1 MTLVRTTEKPYNLDE
16 RTYSF
21 ALDVRQFLRNTK
33 WDPVSWPDIK
43 QVLRSSGSI
52 AANYLE
58 ALEAISPDDYLYRI
72 RISKKEARE
81 TGLWLKLISD
91 SNPIDHTI
99 HESMNDLILETE
111 ELVKIFSSIVR
122 NKTTQ
127 NHTLT

>member
-52 AANYLE
+52 AANYIE
-58 ALEAISPDDYLYRI
+58 ALEAISSDDYLYRI

-99 HESMNDLILETE
+99 HESMNNLILETE

-127 NHTLT
+127 NQALP

>member
-52 AANYLE
+52 AANYIE

-99 HESMNDLILETE
+99 HESMNNLILETE

-127 NHTLT
+127 NQALP

>member
-33 WDPVSWPDIK
+33 WDSVSWPDIK

-52 AANYLE
+52 AANYIE

-99 HESMNDLILETE
+99 HESMNNLILETE

-127 NHTLT
+127 NQALP

>member
-1 MTLVRTTEKPYNLDE
+1 
-16 RTYSF
+16 
-21 ALDVRQFLRNTK
+21 LDVRQFLRNTK

-52 AANYLE
+52 AANYIE

-99 HESMNDLILETE
+99 HESMNNLILETE

-127 NHTLT
+127 NQALP

>member
-1 MTLVRTTEKPYNLDE
+1 MTLVMTTEKPYNLDE

-21 ALDVRQFLRNTK
+21 ALEVRQFLRNTK

-52 AANYLE
+52 AANYIE

-81 TGLWLKLISD
+81 TGLWLKLICD

-99 HESMNDLILETE
+99 HESINDLILETE

-127 NHTLT
+127 NQTLP

>member
-52 AANYLE
+52 AANYIE

-72 RISKKEARE
+72 RISKKEACE

-99 HESMNDLILETE
+99 HESMNNLILETE

-127 NHTLT
+127 NQALP

>member
-33 WDPVSWPDIK
+33 WVPVSWPDIK

-52 AANYLE
+52 AANYIE

-99 HESMNDLILETE
+99 HESMNNLILETE

-127 NHTLT
+127 NQALS

>member
-52 AANYLE
+52 AANYIE

-99 HESMNDLILETE
+99 HESMNNLILETE

-127 NHTLT
+127 NQALS